1 MERLL
6 EQMNF
11 IMEVDKL
18 KTITRQNYITAGVR
32 KETDAEHSWHLALMA
47 YLLSEHANNEI
58 DVLKTMAM
66 LLIHDIVEIDAGD
79 TYAFDK
85 AGNVDKEER
94 EKKAADR
101 LFHILPSDQAE
112 KLLGLWEEFEECKS
126 SEAKFA
132 NALDKIQ
139 PVLLHKLSDGKSWRE
154 HNVTLSQIYKRN
166 EKTMEGSMS
175 LWEYV
180 KTILDEHVT
189 KHNIINE

>member
-1 MERLL
+1 MERLI

-18 KTITRQNYITAGVR
+18 KTITRQNYITNGVR

-47 YLLSEHANNEI
+47 YLLSEHANEEV

-66 LLIHDIVEIDAGD
+66 VLIHDIVEIDAGD

-85 AGNVDKEER
+85 AAGIDKEER
-94 EKKAADR
+94 EKKAAER
-101 LFHILPSDQAE
+101 LFHILPPDQCD
-112 KLLGLWEEFEECKS
+112 KFLSLWEEFEECKTN
-126 SEAKFA
+126 EAKFA

-154 HNVTLSQIYKRN
+154 HNVTLSQIKKRN
-166 EKTMEGSMS
+166 EKTMEGSNVI
-175 LWEYV
+175 WEYV
-180 KTILDEHVT
+180 KTIIDEHVT
-189 KHNIINE
+189 KNNIINE